1 MITIEQAI
9 QNIMDIK
16 AMYTWSTGAD
26 EALDM
31 AVQALTRE
39 DETRQMLEAEKNKAY
54 CRSVDYRDG
63 RISAFYDALGVNYAD

>member
-16 AMYTWSTGAD
+16 SMYTWSTGAD

-31 AVQALTRE
+31 AIQALRKKAMSE
-39 DETRQMLEAEKNKAY
+39 EKEKE
-54 CRSVDYRDG
+54 G
-63 RISAFYDALGVNYAD
+63 E

>member
-16 AMYTWSTGAD
+16 SMYTWSIGAD

-31 AVQALTRE
+31 AIQALTR
-39 DETRQMLEAEKNKAY
+39 DGETRQMLEAEKNKTY
-54 CRSVDYRDG
+54 RRSEDYRDG

>member
-9 QNIMDIK
+9 QNIIDIK
-16 AMYTWSTGAD
+16 NMYTWSTGAE

-31 AVQALTRE
+31 AIQALTRE
-39 DETRQMLEAEKNKAY
+39 DKIRQMLESEKKKVH
-54 CRSVDYRDG
+54 CRYVEYRDG

>member
-9 QNIMDIK
+9 RNIPDIK
-16 AMYTWSTGAD
+16 NMYTWSTGAD

-39 DETRQMLEAEKNKAY
+39 DETRRMLEAEKNKAY
-54 CRSVDYRDG
+54 CRSEDYRSG
-63 RISAFYDALGVNYAD
+63 RISAFYDALGINYAD

>member
-16 AMYTWSTGAD
+16 DMYTWSTGAD

-31 AVQALTRE
+31 AIQALTRE
-39 DETRQMLEAEKNKAY
+39 DETRQMLEAEKNKTY
-54 CRSVDYRDG
+54 CRSEDYRNG
-63 RISAFYDALGVNYAD
+63 RISAFYDVLGVNYAD

>member
-16 AMYTWSTGAD
+16 DMYTWSTGAD

-31 AVQALTRE
+31 AVYALTRE
-39 DETRQMLEAEKNKAY
+39 NETRQMLEAEKNKAY
-54 CRSVDYRDG
+54 FRSKDYRDG